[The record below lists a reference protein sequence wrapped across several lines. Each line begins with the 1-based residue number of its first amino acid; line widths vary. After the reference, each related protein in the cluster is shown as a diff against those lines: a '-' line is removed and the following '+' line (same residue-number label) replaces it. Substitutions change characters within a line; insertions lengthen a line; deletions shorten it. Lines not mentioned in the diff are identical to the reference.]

1 LDRTFLYEDVLH
13 RYLEY
18 LGYRVQRMMNFTDVE
33 DKAVAEA
40 RKQGVTV
47 HELTSAVEERFLE
60 ECLMLGIKIPEIARS
75 STSVEQAV
83 RLIRILMD
91 KGFAYRHEGDVFYDP
106 LKFKGFGKLFGLD
119 MSRWP
124 KEKRRFRKDTYP
136 GRRWNLGD
144 FILWR
149 RVRGDSDNPSW
160 ETELGRGRP
169 AWNVQDA
176 AMVTKHLGDR
186 IDIACGGVDNLY
198 RHHDYTIAVEEGKCY
213 DLFSVLCLIAF
224 FPLSLGLS
232 LYTMQR
238 SPPSTTPCDFS
249 GGTSTTSRP
258 LRKTSR
264 KNGRTRP
271 SGFSSGKERKTRTG
285 PGWRRAR
292 APSHLGRYAT
302 LSK

>member
-1 LDRTFLYEDVLH
+1 MSPFAFSMLLFRDR
-13 RYLEY
+13 
-18 LGYRVQRMMNFTDVE
+18 
-33 DKAVAEA
+33 
-40 RKQGVTV
+40 
-47 HELTSAVEERFLE
+47 S
-60 ECLMLGIKIPEIARS
+60 P
-75 STSVEQAV
+75 
-83 RLIRILMD
+83 
-91 KGFAYRHEGDVFYDP
+91 YRHEGDIFYDP
-106 LKFKGFGKLFGLD
+106 LKFKDFGKLFGLD

-124 KEKRRFRKDTYP
+124 KEKTRFRKDTYP

-149 RVRGDSDNPSW
+149 RVRGDNDNPSW

-232 LYTMQR
+232 LYTMR
-238 SPPSTTPCDFS
+238 KSPPNITPCDFS

-271 SGFSSGKERKTRTG
+271 SGFSSGKERQTRTG

-292 APSHLGRYAT
+292 APSHLPRPLDKVGVHAVRQGPVLRHNLLAALEGRPLKAFKPKSAYMLILNLGDGRGLLLYRSLA
-302 LSK
+302 LHGKLIFWLKDRIDRRFVKRFSGK